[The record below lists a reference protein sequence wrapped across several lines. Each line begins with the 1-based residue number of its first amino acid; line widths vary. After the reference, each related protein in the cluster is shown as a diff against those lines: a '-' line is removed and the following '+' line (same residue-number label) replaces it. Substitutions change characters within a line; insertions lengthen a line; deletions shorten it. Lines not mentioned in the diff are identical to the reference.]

1 MSELKEGYKKTEVGV
16 IPEDWEVKRIGDVVS
31 LLKSGL
37 SRRLSDENIGI
48 PCIRSNNIK
57 DNRLV
62 LEDLKYWYLV
72 DDKGAK
78 IEDYMLKKGDIII
91 NFINSIS
98 QIGKGCIFNKNDFK
112 AIYTTNLLR
121 INTDESVIINKF
133 FYYYTQTER
142 YKKEVALITK
152 PAVNQ
157 ASFTTVDYK
166 AIKLPIPPLKEQE
179 KIVEILSTVD
189 CQIDDTENL
198 IEKCRVLK
206 KGLMQRLLSRGIG
219 HCEFRMSEVGEIPAS
234 WEVKKLGEICDFRQG
249 FQISRDEQITEE
261 KENFIRY
268 LYITDFFSD
277 QNKLY
282 VKDSEKFYYINR
294 DDIAIANTGNTC
306 GKAFR
311 GACGVLSNN
320 MFKIFNDKNIT
331 HNDYLWQYLNSD
343 IYWKQLNKY
352 FNTAGQ
358 PHVGHK
364 NMSMLLIALP
374 SIEEQINISKILSY
388 VDKDI
393 EIYENK
399 KQKLE
404 ELKKGLIQQLLTG
417 KIRVI

>member
-1 MSELKEGYKKTEVGV
+1 MKEGYKKTEVGV
-16 IPEDWEVKRIGDVVS
+16 IPDDWEVSTLEQISEFITKGSTPTTYGFDWVDDGILFMKSDCVDDRGFKLGDTMKISKEAHVYMKRSEVKNGDLLISITGNIGRVGVIPDYIKEANINQHIARIRVKDMENVNNKY
-31 LLKSGL
+31 LYYAL
-37 SRRLSDENIGI
+37 SR
-48 PCIRSNNIK
+48 
-57 DNRLV
+57 
-62 LEDLKYWYLV
+62 
-72 DDKGAK
+72 
-78 IEDYMLKKGDIII
+78 
-91 NFINSIS
+91 
-98 QIGKGCIFNKNDFK
+98 
-112 AIYTTNLLR
+112 
-121 INTDESVIINKF
+121 
-133 FYYYTQTER
+133 
-142 YKKEVALITK
+142 KEVVDNYEKIKTGLAYPQISLKQVRETK
-152 PAVNQ
+152 LAFPN
-157 ASFTTVDYK
+157 
-166 AIKLPIPPLKEQE
+166 IKEQE
-179 KIVEILSTVD
+179 KIAEILSSVD
-189 CQIDDTENL
+189 CQITDTENL
-198 IEKCRVLK
+198 IEKCRMLK

-219 HCEFRMSEVGEIPAS
+219 HSEFRMSEIGEIPTS

-249 FQISRDEQITEE
+249 FQISREEQIIEE
-261 KENFIRY
+261 KENFVRY
-268 LYITDFFSD
+268 LYITDFFSN

-311 GACGVLSNN
+311 GAYGVLSNN
-320 MFKIFNDKNIT
+320 MFKIFNDKNII
-331 HNDYLWQYLNSD
+331 HNDYLWHYLNSY

-393 EIYENK
+393 EIYKNE

-404 ELKKGLIQQLLTG
+404 KLKKGLMQQLLTG

>member
-1 MSELKEGYKKTEVGV
+1 MKEGYKKTEVGV
-16 IPEDWEVKRIGDVVS
+16 IPEDWEVNLISDISEINPKKELLEDDELISFIPMEQVSNSGSILNVEKKKYEEVSKGYTPFKNNDVLLAKITPCFENGKRALVKNLDTKLGFGSTEFHV
-31 LLKSGL
+31 L
-37 SRRLSDENIGI
+37 
-48 PCIRSNNIK
+48 RSNDKSIPEYLYYCISSYRFRELAKLNMTGSAGQK
-57 DNRLV
+57 RV
-62 LEDLKYWYLV
+62 PTTFLK
-72 DDKGAK
+72 
-78 IEDYMLKKGDIII
+78 
-91 NFINSIS
+91 
-98 QIGKGCIFNKNDFK
+98 
-112 AIYTTNLLR
+112 
-121 INTDESVIINKF
+121 
-133 FYYYTQTER
+133 
-142 YKKEVALITK
+142 
-152 PAVNQ
+152 
-157 ASFTTVDYK
+157 DYK
-166 AIKLPIPPLKEQE
+166 LALPSLKEQE
-179 KIVEILSTVD
+179 KIAEILSTVD
-189 CQIDDTENL
+189 CQIDDTEKL
-198 IEKCRVLK
+198 IEKCEILK

-219 HCEFRMSEVGEIPAS
+219 HSEFKKSEVGEIPVS

-261 KENFIRY
+261 KENFVRY

-320 MFKIFNDKNIT
+320 MFKIFNDKNII

-404 ELKKGLIQQLLTG
+404 ELKKGLMQQLLTG